1 MKVAMFADSFYP
13 TVDGAVVSMETQIR
27 GLEAKGHEVVVF
39 APDTPRRPD
48 YPRTVH
54 YFPSIEFRS
63 YKGYRII
70 YAAPTMMECIRREKV
85 DILHCHG
92 VASMAILSL
101 TAARALEIPHLI
113 TFHTMAN
120 EAVKYYSFLPMRDDV
135 LVPSVW
141 IYLRNMLRRSE
152 VVIAPSAP
160 IKDELLANGVR
171 MNACEVV
178 PTGVDVERFS
188 PRNYDRGFL
197 ERFGL
202 DGHRV
207 ALHVGRLS
215 MEKRLDIVL
224 RAMVELRE
232 QEPDLR
238 LLVVGHGPAY
248 DHYRRMA
255 KDLGVDD
262 RVVFAGFLPDED
274 LPKAYATCDM
284 LVIAST
290 FETQGLVV
298 LEALASG
305 TPVAGIRCRA
315 IPEFVV
321 EGKNGCLF
329 DEGSCTEGIRR
340 CLARASSMKL
350 NAVAS
355 AREYSV
361 DACTERLV
369 KAYGLAAD
377 ILAKDTGWKI
387 WGRKARPRKGISTPP
402 LI

>member
-1 MKVAMFADSFYP
+1 MFADSFYP
-13 TVDGAVVSMETQIR
+13 TVDGAIVSMETQIK

-39 APDTPRRPD
+39 APDTPKRPV

-70 YAAPTMMECIRREKV
+70 YAAPTMMECIRKEKV
-85 DILHCHG
+85 DVLHCHG

-120 EAVKYYSFLPMRDDV
+120 EAVKYYSFLPMRDDL

-141 IYLRNMLRRSE
+141 IYLRNMMSRSE

-160 IKDELLANGVR
+160 IKEELLANGVK

-178 PTGVDVERFS
+178 PTGVDLARFS
-188 PRNYDRGFL
+188 PKNYDRSFL

-207 ALHVGRLS
+207 VLHVGRLS

-224 RAMVELRE
+224 KAMVRLKQE
-232 QEPDLR
+232 EPDVR
-238 LLVVGHGPAY
+238 LLVAGQGPAY
-248 DHYRRMA
+248 DHYRSMA
-255 KDLGVDD
+255 QSLGISD
-262 RVVFAGFLPDED
+262 RVVFAGFLSDED

-284 LVIAST
+284 LALAST

-315 IPEFVV
+315 IPEFID

-329 DEGSCTEGIRR
+329 EEDSCAEGIRR
-340 CLARASSMKL
+340 CLVRASSMKM

-355 AREYSV
+355 ARDYSV
-361 DACTERLV
+361 DACTTKLL
-369 KAYGLAAD
+369 KAYDLAAD
-377 ILAKDTGWKI
+377 ILAKDTGFKFWSK
-387 WGRKARPRKGISTPP
+387 KA
-402 LI
+402 

>member
-13 TVDGAVVSMETQIR
+13 TVDGAVVSMETQIK
-27 GLEAKGHEVVVF
+27 GLEARGHEVVVF
-39 APDTPRRPD
+39 APDVPKRPD

-70 YAAPTMMECIRREKV
+70 YAAPTMMECLRKEKV
-85 DILHCHG
+85 DVLHCHG

-101 TAARALEIPHLI
+101 TAARAMEIPHLL

-120 EAVKYYSFLPMRDDV
+120 EAVKHYSFLPMREDV

-141 IYLRNMLRRSE
+141 IYLRNMMRRPE
-152 VVIAPSAP
+152 VIIAPSGP

-178 PTGVDVERFS
+178 PTGVDLERFS
-188 PRNYDRGFL
+188 PKNYDRKFL

-202 DGHRV
+202 DGHSV

-224 RAMVELRE
+224 KAMARLRKE
-232 QEPDLR
+232 EPDLR
-238 LLVVGHGPAY
+238 LLVAGDGPACA
-248 DHYRRMA
+248 HYKALAR
-255 KDLGVDD
+255 DLGVSD
-262 RVVFAGFLPDED
+262 RVVFAGFLPDDD
-274 LPKAYATCDM
+274 LAKAYASCDL
-284 LVIAST
+284 LVLAST

-305 TPVAGIRCRA
+305 TPVAGIRFRA
-315 IPEFVV
+315 IPEFVT

-329 DEGSCTEGIRR
+329 EEDSCAEGIRR
-340 CLARASSMKL
+340 CLARAPSMKIS
-350 NAVAS
+350 AVAS
-355 AREYSV
+355 ARDYSV
-361 DACTERLV
+361 DSCTAKLLRT
-369 KAYGLAAD
+369 YDLAAE
-377 ILAKDTGWKI
+377 ILAGDTGFKF
-387 WGRKARPRKGISTPP
+387 WGKRR
-402 LI
+402 

>member
-1 MKVAMFADSFYP
+1 MFADSFYP

-39 APDTPRRPD
+39 APDTPKKPD

-70 YAAPTMMECIRREKV
+70 WAAPRMMEHLRREKV

-101 TAARALEIPHLI
+101 TAARAMEIPHLL

-120 EAVKYYSFLPMRDDV
+120 EAVKYYSFLPMRED
-135 LVPSVW
+135 LMVPSVW
-141 IYLRNMLRRSE
+141 IYLRNMMSRPE

-160 IKDELLANGVR
+160 IKEELLANGVR
-171 MNACEVV
+171 MHACEVV
-178 PTGVDVERFS
+178 PTGVDLARFS
-188 PRNYDRGFL
+188 PKSYDRKFL

-224 RAMVELRE
+224 KAMVRLRKE
-232 QEPDLR
+232 EPDLR
-238 LLVVGHGPAY
+238 LLVAGQGPAY
-248 DHYRRMA
+248 DHYRSMA
-255 KDLGVDD
+255 QSLGVAD

-284 LVIAST
+284 LVLAST

-315 IPEFVV
+315 IPEFVT

-329 DEGSCTEGIRR
+329 EEDSCAEGIRR
-340 CLARASSMKL
+340 CLSRASSMKI

-361 DACTERLV
+361 ESCTDKLV
-369 KAYGLAAD
+369 KTYALAED
-377 ILAKDTGWKI
+377 VLASDTSWKL
-387 WGRKARPRKGISTPP
+387 WGRKP
-402 LI
+402 